1 MKRFLGGLALLLVF
15 ALAITTVSTSVS
27 ATSANKDLTPESV
40 LESYLQAVKEQDVEK
55 IMSYV
60 IDERDLTVAE
70 YKEMMSYEKLNNYE
84 VVKSKALSDDTYYYV
99 VNSSYEGGLVKDV
112 PLEVKKVGTE
122 WKVNINTETLNSDD
136 NKTLQQGSDQYYEN
150 AFSKLKNQD
159 QVVKPMDVLMW
170 WDFEKRQGGKT
181 FYSNTKFSVPGKHKY
196 VILGI
201 DSQLSTKPNNTG
213 IKYAVVRKGIM
224 GDTVWGTKYVKGHFT
239 GENKRIKLYGNSM
252 TFKGA
257 NLRFLPNYPGVYAG
271 IGGLDW

>member
-1 MKRFLGGLALLLVF
+1 MKRFLGGLVFMLVF
-15 ALAITTVSTSVS
+15 ALAITTVSTSIS
-27 ATSANKDLTPESV
+27 ATSANKGVTPQSV
-40 LESYLQAVKEQDVEK
+40 LESYLQAVKEQNVDK

-60 IDERDLTVAE
+60 IDERDLTVAD

-84 VVKSKALSDDTYYYV
+84 IVKSETLSDGTHYYV

-122 WKVNINTETLNSDD
+122 WKVNINTDTLSSDD

-150 AFSKLKNQD
+150 VFSIIENQD
-159 QVVKPMDVLMW
+159 PVMKTMDVLMW
-170 WDFEKRQGGKT
+170 WDFSKRQGGKT
-181 FYSNTKFSVPGKHKY
+181 FYSNSKFSVPGIHKY

-201 DSQLSTKPNNTG
+201 DTQLSTKPNNTG
-213 IKYAVVRKGIM
+213 INYAVVRKGVL
-224 GDTVWGTKYVKGHFT
+224 GDTVWGTKYVKGHFM
-239 GENKRIKLYGNSM
+239 GENKRIKLNGNTM

-257 NLRFLPNYPGVYAG
+257 NLRFIPNAPGVYAG